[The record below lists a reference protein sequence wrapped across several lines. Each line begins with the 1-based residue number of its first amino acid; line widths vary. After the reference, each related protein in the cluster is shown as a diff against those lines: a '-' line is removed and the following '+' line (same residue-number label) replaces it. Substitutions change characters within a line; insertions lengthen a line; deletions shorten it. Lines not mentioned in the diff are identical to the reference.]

1 MIIVAI
7 CTEDSILIAHG
18 ISFDTAFAAMV
29 AYHSFV
35 IVALLAKY
43 LLYKIQKLKADPKA
57 CLWCSL
63 VLICDIGD
71 DLLRNLHQHAANKHE
86 YDFSFVHRN
95 ALLSAFA
102 LLHKDDV
109 YL

>member
-1 MIIVAI
+1 MLQWV
-7 CTEDSILIAHG
+7 SSLIL
-18 ISFDTAFAAMV
+18 
-29 AYHSFV
+29 
-35 IVALLAKY
+35 K

-63 VLICDIGD
+63 VLISDVGD
-71 DLLRNLHQHAANKHE
+71 DLLRYLRQHAAHKHE

>member
-1 MIIVAI
+1 MLQWV
-7 CTEDSILIAHG
+7 SSLIL
-18 ISFDTAFAAMV
+18 
-29 AYHSFV
+29 
-35 IVALLAKY
+35 K
-43 LLYKIQKLKADPKA
+43 LLYKIQKLKAVPKA
-57 CLWCSL
+57 WLWCSL
-63 VLICDIGD
+63 VLISEIGD
-71 DLLRNLHQHAANKHE
+71 DRLRYLRQHAANKHE

>member
-1 MIIVAI
+1 
-7 CTEDSILIAHG
+7 
-18 ISFDTAFAAMV
+18 MV

-35 IVALLAKY
+35 IVALLAKSLVSGFLASP
-43 LLYKIQKLKADPKA
+43 LLLKSAAANAAMGKFAHFKTPLQKLKADPKA

-63 VLICDIGD
+63 VLICYVGD
-71 DLLRNLHQHAANKHE
+71 DLLCYLHQHAAHKHE